1 MSSNLLEEAS
11 KVITNTAV
19 LINLVSRRVRQL
31 SNGQRPLVEI
41 GPRMSNADIALQ
53 AIIEHKLVY
62 EVVDP
67 SRTSRSSCPLS
78 LRQPRSPQIGELST
92 IFRSWRRSKPVSA
105 LPAPK

>member
-19 LINLVSRRVRQL
+19 LVNLVSKRVRQL

-53 AIIEHKLVY
+53 EIIERKLVP
-62 EVVDP
+62 EATDP
-67 SRTSRSSCPLS
+67 ASN
-78 LRQPRSPQIGELST
+78 G
-92 IFRSWRRSKPVSA
+92 A
-105 LPAPK
+105 

>member
-19 LINLVSRRVRQL
+19 LINLVSKRVRQL

-53 AIIEHKLVY
+53 EIIDHKLVP
-62 EVVDP
+62 EAVDP
-67 SRTSRSSCPLS
+67 
-78 LRQPRSPQIGELST
+78 G
-92 IFRSWRRSKPVSA
+92 A
-105 LPAPK
+105 NGA